1 MKKNL
6 MVCAAFFVMAFGF
19 SVNIY
24 AQNFVSD
31 EDEFSV
37 WFPIKPGIENQDVSG
52 VSVRT
57 YLVSKP
63 DLTMT
68 IVVNGFLSEV
78 NESEQKAV
86 IYDDSAASMLKRIN
100 GNLIGS
106 RDIMIAGQNA
116 REIKFTS
123 DGLTT
128 IVRYLIIK
136 DRLFQFV
143 VSGTAKSL
151 QSAFVK
157 KFFDSFKYT
166 GKLTAPIINSSAIS
180 AKIDALMMQGKQ
192 LFDDK
197 KYAEAVKIYGNVLK
211 LDANY
216 ESAYF
221 YRGSSFYESKQYVP
235 AIADFTK
242 AVKLSDKNDILVEN
256 LYNRA
261 LAYIANKNT
270 ALALADCDKIITLNA
285 NYWQAYFQRGNIN
298 YNLKKI
304 SLALTDYTKTIELN
318 PEYATAYLY
327 RADCYDQLGQKKLA
341 DQDRQTALSFDE

>member
-6 MVCAAFFVMAFGF
+6 LVYAAIFVIALGF
-19 SVNIY
+19 SVNVH

-31 EDEFSV
+31 EDEFSI
-37 WFPIKPGIENQDVSG
+37 WFPINPGIENRDVNG

-68 IVVNGFLSEV
+68 VVVNGLQSEI
-78 NESEQKAV
+78 NEPEAKTV
-86 IYDDSAASMLKRIN
+86 IYDASAASMLKRLD
-100 GNLIGS
+100 GKLISS
-106 RDIMIAGQNA
+106 REIMIAGQNA

-136 DRLFQFV
+136 DGLFQIL
-143 VSGTAKSL
+143 VSGTAKSV
-151 QSAFVK
+151 QTAFVK

-166 GKLTAPIINSSAIS
+166 GKINSPSSNSTDIS
-180 AKIDALMMQGKQ
+180 AKIDYLMKQGKQ
-192 LFDDK
+192 LFDGK
-197 KYAEAVKIYGNVLK
+197 KFAEAVKIYGNVLK

-216 ESAYF
+216 EAAYF
-221 YRGSSFYESKQYVP
+221 YRGSSFYESEQYVP

-242 AVKLSDKNDILVEN
+242 AVTLSDKNDILVEN

-261 LAYIANKNT
+261 LAYSANKNN
-270 ALALADCDKIITLNA
+270 ALALADCNKIITLNPD
-285 NYWQAYFQRGNIN
+285 YWQAYFHRGNIN
-298 YNLKKI
+298 YNSKKV
-304 SLALTDYTKTIELN
+304 SLALKDYTKTIELN
-318 PEYATAYLY
+318 PQYATAYLY

>member
-6 MVCAAFFVMAFGF
+6 LICTAFFLFTLCLCA
-19 SVNIY
+19 NIN

-37 WFPIKPGIENQDVSG
+37 WFPIKPGIENREVSG
-52 VSVRT
+52 ISVRT

-68 IVVNGFLSEV
+68 VVVNGIMSEV
-78 NESEQKAV
+78 AEPEQKTV
-86 IYDDSAASMLKRIN
+86 IYDASAASMLKRLD
-100 GNLIGS
+100 GKLLVS
-106 RDIMIAGQNA
+106 REIMIAGQNA
-116 REIKFTS
+116 KEIKFTS

-136 DRLFQFV
+136 DRLFQML
-143 VSGTAKSL
+143 VSGTATSV
-151 QSAFVK
+151 QTAFVK

-166 GKLTAPIINSSAIS
+166 GKINALTVNSADIS
-180 AKIDALMMQGKQ
+180 AKIDSLMKQGKQ
-192 LFDDK
+192 FFDGK

-211 LDANY
+211 LDAKN
-216 ESAYF
+216 EAAYF

-242 AVKLSDKNDILVEN
+242 AVGLSDKTDILVEN

-261 LAYIANKNT
+261 LAYTDNKNN
-270 ALALADCDKIITLNA
+270 ALALADFTKVITLNL

-298 YNLKKI
+298 YNLKKVG
-304 SLALTDYTKTIELN
+304 LALKDYTKTIELN
-318 PEYATAYLY
+318 PQYATAYLY

-341 DQDRQTALSFDE
+341 DQDRQTALSSDK

>member
-6 MVCAAFFVMAFGF
+6 LICAAFFVFTLCF
-19 SVNIY
+19 CVNVH

-37 WFPIKPGIENQDVSG
+37 WFPIKPGIENREVSG
-52 VSVRT
+52 ISVTT

-68 IVVNGFLSEV
+68 VIVNGLMSEV
-78 NESEQKAV
+78 SEPEQKRV
-86 IYDDSAASMLKRIN
+86 LYDASAASMVKRLN
-100 GNLIGS
+100 GKLLNS
-106 RDIMIAGQNA
+106 RDVTIAEQNA

-143 VSGTAKSL
+143 VSGTAKSV
-151 QSAFVK
+151 QTTFVK

-166 GKLTAPIINSSAIS
+166 GTIAAPIINSSAVS
-180 AKIDALMMQGKQ
+180 AKIDDLMKQGKQ
-192 LFDDK
+192 LAEEK
-197 KYAEAVKIYGNVLK
+197 KYAAAVKIYDSVLR

-216 ESAYF
+216 EAAYF
-221 YRGSSFYESKQYVP
+221 YRGTSFYESKQYVP

-242 AVKLSDKNDILVEN
+242 AVGLSDKNDVLVEN

-270 ALALADCDKIITLNA
+270 ALALADCDKIITLNP

-304 SLALTDYTKTIELN
+304 SLALTDYTKTIKLN
-318 PEYATAYLY
+318 TKYATAYLY